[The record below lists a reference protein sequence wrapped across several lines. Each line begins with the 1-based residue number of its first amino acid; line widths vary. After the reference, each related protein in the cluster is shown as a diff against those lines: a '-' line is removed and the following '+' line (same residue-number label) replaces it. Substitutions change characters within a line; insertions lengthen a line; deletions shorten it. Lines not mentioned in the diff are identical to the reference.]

1 MSESIYYV
9 YAYIRKSNGTPYYI
23 GKGKND
29 RAFKPHRK
37 VSVPKDK
44 SKIIFL
50 ETNLT
55 EVGALAIERRLIRW
69 HGRKDLGTGI
79 LLNKTDGGD
88 GTLSIVVSEETRMKM
103 SNVHKNKIISDETK
117 LKMSKAKMGKINTDE
132 HSKNI
137 AKAKTGIPRDDET
150 RYKLS
155 ISQKGISKGP
165 QVKATCIHCGRVG
178 GKSLITR
185 YHNDN
190 CKEVTM

>member
-23 GKGKND
+23 GKGKKD

-55 EVGALAIERRLIRW
+55 EVGALAIERRMICW
-69 HGRKDLGTGI
+69 YGRKDLGTGI
-79 LLNKTDGGD
+79 LINRTDGGD
-88 GTLSIVVSEETRMKM
+88 GTFSTVVSEETKLKM
-103 SNVHKNKIISDETK
+103 SKIHKNKIISEETK
-117 LKMSKAKMGKINTDE
+117 LKMSKAKLGKINTKE
-132 HSKNI
+132 HSNNI
-137 AKAKTGIPRDDET
+137 SKAKLGVPRDAET
-150 RYKLS
+150 KYKLS
-155 ISQKGISKGP
+155 ISLKGIPRP
-165 QVKATCIHCGRVG
+165 QEKVTCINCGKIG

-190 CKEVTM
+190 CKEVVM